1 MGLNFSDVKKPAK
14 FVKIDTFE
22 ESREPAVDYQE
33 QINQLREEVDNLT
46 RMFRSYV
53 SSTERSPERGTY

>member
-1 MGLNFSDVKKPAK
+1 MGLNFSDVKKPPK

-22 ESREPAVDYQE
+22 ENREPAVDYQE